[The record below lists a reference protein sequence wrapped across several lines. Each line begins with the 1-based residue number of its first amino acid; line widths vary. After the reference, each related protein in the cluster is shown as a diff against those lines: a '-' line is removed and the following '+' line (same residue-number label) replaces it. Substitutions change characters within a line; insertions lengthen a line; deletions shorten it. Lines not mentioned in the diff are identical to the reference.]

1 MGADLTVTELS
12 VRRGGR
18 PVIERLSFTVK
29 AGELLLLTGRNGSGK
44 TTLLRALA
52 LLVPSDT
59 GTIAW
64 AGADVA
70 LDRDAWRARV
80 GWLGHSDGVK
90 GDLTAAENLRA
101 AQRLQAGVEPDRAD
115 IDRAL
120 VAFDLATLADRPSR
134 ALSAGQRR
142 RVALSRVVLG
152 KAELWLLDEPL
163 NALDAPAQQLLTKAL
178 AEHLARGGKAIAA
191 THAPLQ
197 IAGARTLE
205 LSA

>member
-134 ALSAGQRR
+134 ALSACQRR

-152 KAELWLLDEPL
+152 KA
-163 NALDAPAQQLLTKAL
+163 
-178 AEHLARGGKAIAA
+178 
-191 THAPLQ
+191 
-197 IAGARTLE
+197 
-205 LSA
+205 